1 MMAADVILILYGS
14 DVGDMLLLCRFWP
27 IYNKWMIEYTE
38 TSDIGA
44 MFQVTVFT
52 FTVVLLHLLHS
63 SRQWHNMV
71 LQKNWRALK

>member
-1 MMAADVILILYGS
+1 
-14 DVGDMLLLCRFWP
+14 
-27 IYNKWMIEYTE
+27 MIEYTE
-38 TSDIGA
+38 TGDIGA